1 MNEIMAVW
9 LQGNL
14 TAHSFISPDYW
25 KQNQAAVKA
34 AMREATVYVAQIEQQ
49 IIGFA
54 GLQENYLAGIFVA
67 TSMQNRGVGGQLIAR
82 LQQDYQELN
91 LAVYEQNSVAI
102 KFYLKHGFRS
112 KKRQIDTATQQLEL
126 LMGWCSNKRK

>member
-1 MNEIMAVW
+1 MAVW

-102 KFYLKHGFRS
+102 KFYLKHGFWS

-126 LMGWCSNKRK
+126 LMGWCSTTVNK

>member
-1 MNEIMAVW
+1 MAVW

-25 KQNQAAVKA
+25 KQNQATVKA

-67 TSMQNRGVGGQLIAR
+67 TSMQNRGVG
-82 LQQDYQELN
+82 DN
-91 LAVYEQNSVAI
+91 
-102 KFYLKHGFRS
+102 
-112 KKRQIDTATQQLEL
+112 
-126 LMGWCSNKRK
+126 